1 MRSVS
6 HSISRVGES
15 YVIARVFRAT
25 ASRAVVVAVSM
36 PSVRLSHNHTKF
48 MMTAHTRRGEPCAVP
63 KNTLNERLVPMTADY
78 FSPDNVLV
86 VTFGEDPE
94 NDKNAYQ
101 ALTDL
106 KQLDS
111 QDQIKIA
118 GAAVVTRDGDGRVDV
133 KSDVGEDPYAG
144 TASGGLIGLLI
155 GIIGGPLGMLVGGAY
170 GMLVGSLFDI
180 DEVDTT
186 ESVLGEISKQVQPT
200 RTAVLAQVTEQSPE
214 IIDAAMARLD
224 GEVLRRPAVDVEQEI
239 AAAEEA
245 QRKAKHEARKELHKA
260 RVEKTKAD
268 AHAKVEEMK
277 TKLRRPK
284 AGASS

>member
-1 MRSVS
+1 MSPDPL
-6 HSISRVGES
+6 
-15 YVIARVFRAT
+15 Y
-25 ASRAVVVAVSM
+25 
-36 PSVRLSHNHTKF
+36 
-48 MMTAHTRRGEPCAVP
+48 
-63 KNTLNERLVPMTADY
+63 
-78 FSPDNVLV
+78 PDNVMV

-118 GAAVVTRDGDGRVDV
+118 GGAVVTRDSDGRVDV
-133 KSDVGEDPYAG
+133 KSDVGEDPYVC

-155 GIIGGPLGMLVGGAY
+155 GIIGGPLGMLIGGAY

-200 RTAVLAQVTEQSPE
+200 RTAVLAQVTEESPDV
-214 IIDAAMARLD
+214 IDAAMARL
-224 GEVLRRPAVDVEQEI
+224 GGQVMRRPVFEVEQEI
-239 AAAEEA
+239 AAAQDA
-245 QRKAKHEARKELHKA
+245 QRKAEREARSELRKA
-260 RVEKTKAD
+260 RLEKNKED
-268 AHAKVEEMK
+268 AHAKVEELK
-277 TKLRRPK
+277 SKLTRSN
-284 AGASS
+284 AGATA